1 MDVKFEGK
9 MTCVFKNDLK
19 NLANFHMLK
28 NSDFIL
34 ESNMAEIDQ
43 NKNPT
48 QPDEPDMILE
58 INE

>member
-1 MDVKFEGK
+1 
-9 MTCVFKNDLK
+9 MTKNGLK

-28 NSDFIL
+28 NSAFIL

-43 NKNPT
+43 NKNPK

-58 INE
+58 INEQHN